1 VALLRSQLPSSAYA
15 YRHDSCSLAEKL
27 PHVLNGRLAALGGK
41 AHGGEMVTL
50 PPDETKELMAKISSV
65 GDDIVKD
72 KPDMKPLWDMLVG
85 ISKR

>member
-1 VALLRSQLPSSAYA
+1 
-15 YRHDSCSLAEKL
+15 
-27 PHVLNGRLAALGGK
+27 
-41 AHGGEMVTL
+41 MVTL

-72 KPDMKPLWDMLVG
+72 KPDVKPLWDMLVG